1 MDIVRPQKQSLFK
14 SRSNWLI
21 LAATCLLLVIGLV
34 VNRSDA
40 SFRVNE
46 GSILADRVQ
55 RGDMEINIRGNGVL
69 VPEDIR
75 WIATDT
81 AGRVERIYAKAG
93 AVVQQGDLLLELT
106 NPLLVQQLEEDKWEL
121 EALTAQTKAE
131 IVAME
136 SALLDLEAAVV
147 NEKLNLERAMLT
159 LKAHNKLLEQ
169 GVNIVSK
176 IALAEIKIDVEQSK
190 KRWQLEQRR
199 LAKQQQNL
207 AAQKVALQARLKRM
221 LRVVQRSQVQV
232 DNLNVRATMDSVVQE
247 MSIQLGQQVNVGA
260 SLAKLARNDRYI
272 AELQI
277 PEKQIK
283 DVALGQ
289 KVTIDTRSNQI
300 TGIVNRIDL
309 AVINSSVK
317 VDVTLTGKLP
327 AEARPDLTVDGVIE
341 VAHVT
346 DTLYVKRPIF
356 VKSNALQDIYL
367 VDETGSF
374 ALKKKVKFGLVSARY
389 AQIEAGLKQG
399 ETIIVS
405 DASSWNEHS
414 KVLIN

>member
-1 MDIVRPQKQSLFK
+1 MDIVRQKKQPLFK

-21 LAATCLLLVIGLV
+21 LAVTCLLLVIGLF
-34 VNRSDA
+34 VNRNDA

-93 AVVQQGDLLLELT
+93 AVVQQGDLLLELS

-147 NEKLNLERAMLT
+147 NEKLNWERAMLT

-221 LRVVQRSQVQV
+221 HRVVQRSQVQV

-300 TGIVNRIDL
+300 TGVVNRIDL

-341 VAHVT
+341 VAHIT
-346 DTLYVKRPIF
+346 DALYVKRPIF
-356 VKSNALQDIYL
+356 VKSNTLQDIYL
-367 VDETGSF
+367 VDETGNF

-405 DASSWNEHS
+405 DASSWKEHS